1 MWSIS
6 ISIIDGKSNAFK
18 VMVNITHVLPFD
30 LSGALIQL

>member
-6 ISIIDGKSNAFK
+6 ISIIDGKSNSVK
-18 VMVNITHVLPFD
+18 MMVNFTHAFD